1 MFVKIKKLTSMSEN
15 NQENNQEQYPE
26 FYLNHQNRIVLN
38 KHLRFRLPDQ
48 ILQFDVKPSHDSTP
62 NKYSVCLKLTTG
74 DKLKDFFYQI
84 EDLLNDLAESKH
96 YLRNSILYS
105 LIRESTNPRYDDFLK
120 LTIPNLVESGCLAVD
135 LTDNS
140 GDDVDITSFVKGTHV
155 DVEVHI
161 TGAWC
166 FNNKIGLKTEV
177 VSLSHVKKDLGRS
190 YHGVV
195 LKQPM
200 FRNGSS
206 SILN

>member
-1 MFVKIKKLTSMSEN
+1 MYVKIKKLTSMSEK
-15 NQENNQEQYPE
+15 NQENHQEKYPK
-26 FYLNHQNRIVLN
+26 FYLNEQNRIVLD
-38 KHLRFRLPDQ
+38 KDLIFQLHDQ
-48 ILQFDVKPSHDSTP
+48 ILQFDVKPAHDSTP

-74 DKLKDFFYQI
+74 DQLKDVFNQI
-84 EDLLNDLAESKH
+84 EDSLNDLAESKH

-177 VSLSHVKKDLGRS
+177 VSLSHMKRDRGRS